1 MLDSET
7 IDLLPRF
14 LSTVTGLGFS
24 QEYTEEEGCLL
35 FTKKQ
40 PAKLELLIFPQLGIW
55 LLSGDDDLDGDG
67 NFSEDDLLEA
77 LVEEQKGG

>member
-7 IDLLPRF
+7 IDLLPQF
-14 LSTVTGLGFS
+14 LSTVADLGFS
-24 QEYTEEEGCLL
+24 QEHTEEEDCLV

-40 PAKLELLIFPQLGIW
+40 PIKMELLVFPKLGIW

-67 NFSEDDLLEA
+67 NFNDWNVLEA
-77 LVEEQKGG
+77 IVTEA

>member
-7 IDLLPRF
+7 IELLPLF
-14 LSTVTGLGFS
+14 LSTVAGLGFS

-40 PAKLELLIFPQLGIW
+40 PAEMELLVFPDLGIW

-67 NFSEDDLLEA
+67 NFAEAEFLEA
-77 LVEEQKGG
+77 LVEG